1 MHSRFVPRLLPL
13 VAGILAAFPPS
24 VSAASE
30 LTLTGKECRIKTDL
44 KPKDAKGVPER
55 IDRYCEN
62 FAGFYDELGLEP
74 RASNK
79 VVIRLFANYADYEE
93 FYQRTTSGGDAPAAY
108 FSPSLNGV
116 VSYHDPDDPYL
127 RQVLFHETSHQYM
140 NRYTSH
146 APKWLNEGLAEYFEG
161 WQLAPDGALI
171 KKRPPFY
178 DLLVVQA
185 ALRNDKFLSIREL
198 IEMAPDRFMD
208 FRTHYAELDGY
219 LHYATSWALSWYF
232 LEGPDEEDRERYL
245 AYFRGL
251 CEDGDRAKPFA
262 PKDWDGWSELEQRW
276 KDFVLALAVQPETAD
291 DHRILAEN
299 LRDEQDYETAV
310 THYQKALEL
319 EPTAPDLRY
328 WLGYC
333 HKRQGDYDGARPH
346 LAAAIEANEDDPRA
360 YYLLARIESG
370 LDQKNAP
377 RNAERA
383 LELARKASSLAD
395 DESPYYLSFVA
406 RVQHLG
412 GDAKGALKTMKT
424 VMKLV
429 KDEEPVVIESYQE
442 LLDELS
448 K

>member
-1 MHSRFVPRLLPL
+1 MSMPARIVLL
-13 VAGILAAFPPS
+13 VLASLTATAPGD
-24 VSAASE
+24 
-30 LTLTGKECRIKTDL
+30 LTLSGKECRIKTDL
-44 KPKDAKGVPER
+44 KPKDAKAVPGQ

-62 FAGFYDELGLEP
+62 FATFYDELGLEP

-108 FSPSLNGV
+108 YSPSLNGV
-116 VSYHDPDDPYL
+116 VSYFDPGNPYL

-185 ALRNDKFLSIREL
+185 ALKAEKFLPIREL

-208 FRTHYAELDGY
+208 FRTHYDELDGY
-219 LHYATSWALSWYF
+219 LHYATAWALTWYF
-232 LEGPDEEDRERYL
+232 LEGPNAQDRELYL
-245 AYFRGL
+245 GYFRGL
-251 CEDGDRAKPFA
+251 CEDGDRARAFA
-262 PKDWDGWSELEQRW
+262 PADWDGWDALEERW
-276 KDFVLALAVQPETAD
+276 KEHVLSIAVAPETAD
-291 DHRILAEN
+291 DHLILAAN
-299 LRDEQDYETAV
+299 LRDEGDVVAAV
-310 THYQKALEL
+310 EHYQKVLEL
-319 EPTAPDLRY
+319 APKTADVRY

-333 HKRQGDYDGARPH
+333 YKRQGDYENARPH
-346 LAAAIEANEDDPRA
+346 LLAAIEEQADDPA
-360 YYLLARIESG
+360 ASYLLARIESG
-370 LDQKNAP
+370 LDQKDAP
-377 RNAERA
+377 RNVERA
-383 LELARKASSLAD
+383 LELALQASARAG
-395 DESPYYLSFVA
+395 DESPVYLSFVA

-412 GDAKGALKTMKT
+412 GDKKAALKTMKA
-424 VMKLV
+424 VLKLV
-429 KDEEPVVIESYQE
+429 KDEEPAVVAPYEE
-442 LLDELS
+442 LLAELS